1 MNTIKI
7 DTEVDNVKTTREIVV
22 EPAKNSTAVAP
33 ANAIQYSGN
42 LVSESNKFP
51 VEVTFP
57 QSQATSDPA
66 LGKAEDA
73 AASSDSASVGLIPL
87 AKRVL
92 TRLTFLFQGTAGNPN
107 ANVITVQGITNGQSV
122 IVADPAV
129 GKAEDAAASS
139 DSASVGLI
147 PLAKRV
153 LTRLT
158 FLFQGTAGNPNA
170 NVITVQGITNGQSI
184 LVSAP
189 PPDVVATGQRRVATA
204 GTAIL
209 LGTAVGLTS
218 GVTIKSLSGNTAEV
232 FLRGINSTSSFE
244 LRPGESTI
252 VFVSRLDALFVDAKV
267 NGEGVSF
274 HAS

>member
-66 LGKAEDA
+66 L
-73 AASSDSASVGLIPL
+73 
-87 AKRVL
+87 
-92 TRLTFLFQGTAGNPN
+92 
-107 ANVITVQGITNGQSV
+107 
-122 IVADPAV
+122 

>member
-147 PLAKRV
+147 PLVKRV

-170 NVITVQGITNGQSI
+170 NVITVQGITNGQRI

-189 PPDVVATGQRRVATA
+189 PPDEVATGQRRVATA
-204 GTAIL
+204 GTAVL
-209 LGTAVGLTS
+209 LGTAAGLTS
-218 GVTIKSLSGNTAEV
+218 VTIKTLSGNTGDV
-232 FLRGINSTSSFE
+232 FLRGANSTTSFE